1 MKYRSIFHVHNF
13 LKVLRDQKTSW
24 IWRWFIVILQI
35 MWLPLQFNVLC
46 FKSLTLKCYHHS
58 CICCRQL
65 FTKFELPLLFYCR
78 VKHDNAD
85 EQQYVD
91 VVTFTFGLTL
101 VQNLKFVQ
109 SFVLTFPCSVQ
120 LSSVLHQLFMAQFP
134 IPSVLDSLHVF
145 VLVLDA
151 VMGQAD
157 VLLQYV
163 TIMLLLSSIFL
174 HLFGY
179 IVWLHWFICCE
190 VCSAVW
196 LVFNECLGTL
206 LYQLWK

>member
-1 MKYRSIFHVHNF
+1 
-13 LKVLRDQKTSW
+13 
-24 IWRWFIVILQI
+24 

-58 CICCRQL
+58 CVCCRQL

-78 VKHDNAD
+78 VKHDNVD

-163 TIMLLLSSIFL
+163 TIMLLLLSIFL

-179 IVWLHWFICCE
+179 IV
-190 VCSAVW
+190 
-196 LVFNECLGTL
+196 
-206 LYQLWK
+206 

>member
-1 MKYRSIFHVHNF
+1 
-13 LKVLRDQKTSW
+13 
-24 IWRWFIVILQI
+24 
-35 MWLPLQFNVLC
+35 MWLPLQSNVLC
-46 FKSLTLKCYHHS
+46 FKSLTLKCYHHW
-58 CICCRQL
+58 CVCCRQL
-65 FTKFELPLLFYCR
+65 FTKFELPLLFCCW
-78 VKHDNAD
+78 VKHDNTD
-85 EQQYVD
+85 EQQHVD

-101 VQNLKFVQ
+101 VQNLKFVR

-120 LSSVLHQLFMAQFP
+120 LSSLLHQLFMAQFP

-163 TIMLLLSSIFL
+163 TIMLLLLSIFL

-190 VCSAVW
+190 VCTAIW
-196 LVFNECLGTL
+196 LVFSEYLGTL